1 MYVVYPGKELIK
13 EIEYTTSKLI
23 EKKSRIIKKSTQMKA
38 RKRKKHRTDK
48 ASGKNIVRYKFNPK
62 YISNS
67 IKLKWTK

>member
-1 MYVVYPGKELIK
+1 
-13 EIEYTTSKLI
+13 
-23 EKKSRIIKKSTQMKA
+23 MKA